1 MVECVLTRHSNEC
14 RSPRKT
20 GRGHIQP
27 FWTTPA
33 LPLKQTISSF
43 IEETNPEDRLLLR
56 GQISELLAFETEND
70 RRRYLRLMGAAYWP
84 PNETVEGVFRDA
96 LQLIEDRS

>member
-1 MVECVLTRHSNEC
+1 MHNNGQEDSGILE
-14 RSPRKT
+14 
-20 GRGHIQP
+20 
-27 FWTTPA
+27 A
-33 LPLKQTISSF
+33 LALLFHQDFDLLGGSVKETISSF